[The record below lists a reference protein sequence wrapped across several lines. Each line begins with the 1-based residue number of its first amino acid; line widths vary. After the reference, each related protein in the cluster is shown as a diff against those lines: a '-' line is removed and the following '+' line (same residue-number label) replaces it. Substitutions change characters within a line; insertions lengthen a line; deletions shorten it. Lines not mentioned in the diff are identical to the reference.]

1 MTSLTMF
8 TGNKCEVCGKEVSV
22 DHTSCEDV
30 YDAYFTSIDWRK
42 IESGEYVCSDCVQR
56 FKGRPI
62 LVISNIQTG
71 SNKSVIPSYDYLIAQ
86 NPTVYSYLD
95 DNKRTVVIHLPESP
109 EPIPMG
115 RHGCNQNREG
125 LDPRYIS
132 IVPTADG
139 LPYCVSLNHM
149 SMYQKEGAWYLSTLK
164 THEGAVKVRR
174 DPSTMS
180 IVWNP
185 KNYPLTSGT
194 TILAGQI
201 KKSVYLTMK
210 FYNM

>member
-1 MTSLTMF
+1 MF
-8 TGNKCEVCGKEVSV
+8 TGNNCDVCGNEVSV
-22 DHTSCEDV
+22 GHTSCEAVFD
-30 YDAYFTSIDWRK
+30 DYFRSMGWRK
-42 IESGEYVCSDCVQR
+42 IESGGYVCPDCFQR

-71 SNKSVIPSYDYLIAQ
+71 SNKSVIPSYDDLITK

-95 DNKRTVVIHLPESP
+95 DNKKIVIIYLPESTN
-109 EPIPMG
+109 PIPMG
-115 RHGCNQNREG
+115 RHGCAENRKG
-125 LDPRYIS
+125 LGQCYIS
-132 IVPTADG
+132 IAPTADG

-164 THEGAVKVRR
+164 THEGAVKVRS

-185 KNYPLTSGT
+185 KNYHLTSGT